1 MKYALPSTRVP
12 AACCKS
18 VASDPSAG
26 PCTRSGRGAVSTA
39 RPVGGSRSRGCR
51 RRLGLEAL
59 LLSLSLSLSL
69 STGLGCGEH
78 PLDPQEPAAG
88 LVVGAASVVPLGAYN
103 ADIHQTS
110 VSGISSGGY
119 MAVQLHVAFS
129 SIMKGAGIFAGGPY
143 HCAGSSGT
151 SSQAQN
157 SCQHASPLPDV
168 NESIAYTDHQAAAGT
183 IDDPANLAGQKVWL
197 FSGTNDSTVKPVV
210 MNVLQKYY
218 EHYVAA
224 ANIFY
229 KKDLAAGHAHITD
242 NYGSGCSTTQ
252 SPYINNCGYDGPGLL
267 LAQIYGPLNAR
278 NTGTL
283 SGRLIQ
289 FDQSQFLT
297 SPGSKSMDSSGWAY
311 VPAACASGEPCR
323 VHIALHGCQQ
333 GQATLGDK
341 YYAHAGYNQWAD
353 TNHLIV
359 LYPQAV
365 ASLSAPSNPLGCW
378 DFWGYNNASNYATR
392 SGDQLAAIKKMVDR
406 LTSGH
411 PALPAPTGLA
421 ASGVGDHSLA
431 LAWDTV
437 AGAAGYNIYRGSSF
451 AGPYTRLNA
460 SPQSGSS
467 YADTGLAA
475 GTTYFYQVRATDSG
489 GSEGAA
495 SPALE
500 VTTTGLPPAIPAPTG
515 LVVAG
520 TTGSTIGLQWD
531 AVAGISGYNVYRG
544 TSAGS
549 STTRANPALLSGT
562 SFTDSGLAAA
572 TTYYYVIKAQ
582 DGAGHEGPASAEVSG
597 ATAAAA
603 TCFKDNNWN
612 HYRAGRATL
621 CGGNACAR
629 GSGQNLG
636 LLTVSTITTLKQTGP
651 SYFVIGTCP

>member
-1 MKYALPSTRVP
+1 MKYALL
-12 AACCKS
+12 
-18 VASDPSAG
+18 
-26 PCTRSGRGAVSTA
+26 
-39 RPVGGSRSRGCR
+39 
-51 RRLGLEAL
+51 LGL
-59 LLSLSLSLSL
+59 SL
-69 STGLGCGEH
+69 GLGCGEH
-78 PLDPQEPAAG
+78 TLDPQDPAVG
-88 LVVGAASVVPLGAYN
+88 LAVGAASAVPLGAYN

-151 SSQAQN
+151 STQAQN

-168 NESIAYTDHQAAAGT
+168 NESVTYTDHQAAAGT
-183 IDDPANLAGQKVWL
+183 IDDPGNLAGQKVWL

-218 EHYVAA
+218 QHYLDAG
-224 ANIFY
+224 NIFY
-229 KKDLAAGHAHITD
+229 KNDLAAGHAHITD

-252 SPYINNCGYDGPGLL
+252 SPYINNCSYDGPGLL

-289 FDQSQFLT
+289 FDQSQFLP
-297 SPGSKSMDSSGWAY
+297 SPGKKSMDSTGWAY
-311 VPAACASGEPCR
+311 VPAACERSEPCR

-365 ASLSAPSNPLGCW
+365 ASLSAPTNPLGCW
-378 DFWGYNNASNYATR
+378 DFWGYNNATNYATR

-421 ASGVGDHSLA
+421 ASSVSDHALA
-431 LAWDTV
+431 LSWDSVT
-437 AGAAGYNIYRGSSF
+437 GAAGYNIYRGGAA
-451 AGPYTRLNA
+451 AGPFTKLNA
-460 SPQSGSS
+460 SPQSGTS
-467 YADTGLAA
+467 YADAGLAS
-475 GTTYFYQVRATDSG
+475 GTTYSYQVRATDSG

-495 SPALE
+495 SAVLD

-515 LVVAG
+515 LAITG
-520 TTGSTIGLQWD
+520 TTGSTIGLQWT
-531 AVAGISGYNVYRG
+531 AAAGVSGYNVYRG
-544 TSAGS
+544 TSSGS
-549 STTRANPALLSGT
+549 ASTRANPGLVSGT
-562 SFTDSGLAAA
+562 SFTDSGLAAT
-572 TTYYYVIKAQ
+572 TTYYYVVKAQ
-582 DGAGHEGPASAEVSG
+582 DTAGHEGPASAELSA

-603 TCFKDNNWN
+603 VCFKDNNWN

>member
-1 MKYALPSTRVP
+1 MSAALPE
-12 AACCKS
+12 
-18 VASDPSAG
+18 G
-26 PCTRSGRGAVSTA
+26 N
-39 RPVGGSRSRGCR
+39 SRSRASH
-51 RRLGLEAL
+51 RRLGLAAL
-59 LLSLSLSLSL
+59 LLGVSA
-69 STGLGCGEH
+69 GLGCGEH
-78 PLDPQEPAAG
+78 TLDPQEPTVG
-88 LVVGAASVVPLGAYN
+88 LTVGAAAAVPLGAYN

-151 SSQAQN
+151 STQAQN

-168 NESIAYTDHQAAAGT
+168 NESITYTGSQAAAGT
-183 IDDPANLAGQKVWL
+183 IDDPSNLAGQKVWL
-197 FSGTNDSTVKPVV
+197 FSGTKDSTVKPVV

-218 EHYVAA
+218 QHYIDAG
-224 ANIFY
+224 NIFY
-229 KKDLAAGHAHITD
+229 KNDLAAGHAHITD
-242 NYGSGCSTTQ
+242 NYGSGCATTQ
-252 SPYINNCGYDGPGLL
+252 SPYINNCSYDGPGLL
-267 LAQIYGPLNAR
+267 LAQIYGTLNPR

-289 FDQSQFLT
+289 FDQSQFLP
-297 SPGSKSMDSSGWAY
+297 SPNKKSMDTTGWAY
-311 VPAACASGEPCR
+311 VPAACERSEPCR

-333 GQATLGDK
+333 GQATIGDK

-365 ASLSAPSNPLGCW
+365 ASFSAPNNPLGCW
-378 DFWGYNNASNYATR
+378 DFWGYNNATSYATR

-421 ASGVGDHSLA
+421 ASSVSDHGLA
-431 LAWDTV
+431 LAWNSVT
-437 AGAAGYNIYRGSSF
+437 GAAGYNIYRGGSS
-451 AGPYTRLNA
+451 AGPFTKLNA
-460 SPQSGSS
+460 SPQSGQS
-467 YADTGLAA
+467 YADTGLTS
-475 GTTYFYQVRATDSG
+475 GTTYYYQVAATDSG

-495 SPALE
+495 SAALD
-500 VTTTGLPPAIPAPTG
+500 VTTTGSPPAIPAPTG
-515 LVVAG
+515 LAVTA
-520 TTGSTIGLQWD
+520 TTGSTIALQWD
-531 AVAGISGYNVYRG
+531 AAAGVSAYNIYRG

-549 STTRANPALLSGT
+549 AGTRANPAPVSGT

-572 TTYYYVIKAQ
+572 TTYYYVVKAE
-582 DGAGHEGPASAEVSG
+582 DPSGHEGPASAEVS
-597 ATAAAA
+597 AA
-603 TCFKDNNWN
+603 TGPAAVCFKDNNWN

-621 CGGNACAR
+621 CGGNACAL

-636 LLTVSTITTLKQTGP
+636 LLSVSTITTLKQTGP
-651 SYFVIGTCP
+651 SYFVLGTCP